1 MTDTD
6 QHTSTLELIP
16 LARVSVAAGAVFK
29 VSGGPFGNRVV
40 AGISD
45 GRWDGERFSG
55 SIVGAGG
62 DWAMPSGGD
71 AMLLDVR
78 QVVQTDDGAI
88 VYVTYHGRCDR
99 SRGTYT
105 VAPTFETGDER
116 YTWLNS
122 VQAVGQGRYEDGRL
136 NYHMFEVR

>member
-6 QHTSTLELIP
+6 QHTITLELIP

-62 DWAMPSGGD
+62 DWAMPSDGD
-71 AMLLDVR
+71 AMPW
-78 QVVQTDDGAI
+78 
-88 VYVTYHGRCDR
+88 
-99 SRGTYT
+99 SR
-105 VAPTFETGDER
+105 V
-116 YTWLNS
+116 
-122 VQAVGQGRYEDGRL
+122 
-136 NYHMFEVR
+136 